1 MTLHK
6 AQSETETGQFKAIF
20 HAILG
25 NKGSLAPSSTCLPL
39 HGIQKLMNS
48 HIYGVAPFLN
58 RSPYEDGRLASAPD
72 TECVY

>member
-1 MTLHK
+1 MALHK
-6 AQSETETGQFKAIF
+6 AQYETETGQFKAIF
-20 HAILG
+20 HVILG

-48 HIYGVAPFLN
+48 HIYGVAPLLN

>member
-20 HAILG
+20 HVILG
-25 NKGSLAPSSTCLPL
+25 NKGSLAPSSTGLPL

-48 HIYGVAPFLN
+48 HIYGVAPLLN
-58 RSPYEDGRLASAPD
+58 RSP
-72 TECVY
+72 